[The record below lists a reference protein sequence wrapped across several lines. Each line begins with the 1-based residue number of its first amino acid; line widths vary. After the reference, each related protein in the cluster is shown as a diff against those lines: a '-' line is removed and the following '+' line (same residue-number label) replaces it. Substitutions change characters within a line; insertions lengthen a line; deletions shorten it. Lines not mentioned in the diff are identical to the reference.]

1 VLSLWGTAPFLPLLA
16 KKTSAMVRRQIGKR
30 LAANKVEMVK
40 KTIDK
45 HGKRRVAFNL
55 HLVSLLLLLTASW
68 QIGGNNSV

>member
-1 VLSLWGTAPFLPLLA
+1 LLA

-55 HLVSLLLLLTASW
+55 HLVFIVVVVDSKLANWREQFSVILSLL
-68 QIGGNNSV
+68 